1 MEISGVEPPNIGSHL
16 RNERACMGG
25 SIAENLSSIMQK
37 IERAARK
44 SGRIASEVKL
54 VAVTKT
60 VDIKKISEA
69 IKAGA
74 IAFGENYVQEAQE
87 KIEKFNKK
95 PVQWHFWGIFRKIRP
110 NSPSNSLT

>member
-1 MEISGVEPPNIGSHL
+1 
-16 RNERACMGG
+16 MGG
-25 SIAENLSSIMQK
+25 SIAENLYQSCK

-60 VDIKKISEA
+60 VDIKKIPEA

-74 IAFGENYVQEAQE
+74 IAFEKTMQEAQE
-87 KIEKFNKK
+87 KIENSIKSRFNGT
-95 PVQWHFWGIFRKIRP
+95 FGGIFRKK
-110 NSPSNSLT
+110 